1 MSKIIAI
8 TGSTGFVGRAVV
20 ERLLESEDVQ
30 LRCLVREGS
39 DTEHLKSLGA
49 RVTLVRGDVMEPGT
63 LPLLVDGAWGVI
75 NLAGKREFWSPRVQD
90 FYDLNEHAAE
100 NVFRA
105 ALDAH
110 CEKVIQVSTP
120 LAFGMPEQR
129 PFDETSAPGPHPSD
143 YARSKYL
150 GDQIGWKLHRER
162 GLPLT
167 VVHLAAVIGAGDP
180 RPTMEIR
187 RAVKGGLPALIG
199 ADTTFTYLYLQ
210 DAAEGIV
217 RALLRESTIGRAYL
231 LGGERATTREY
242 FQMIADHAGGS
253 VPNWNIPEA
262 FILPIAQV
270 MDRVSRWTGLRP
282 PVPLDV
288 IKTTAAG
295 SLLFDTKRAEQEL
308 EIHYTP
314 LRQALG
320 EAVDEIRN
328 A

>member
-129 PFDETSAPGPHPSD
+129 PFDETSAPSP
-143 YARSKYL
+143 
-150 GDQIGWKLHRER
+150 
-162 GLPLT
+162 T
-167 VVHLAAVIGAGDP
+167 DP
-180 RPTMEIR
+180 RSRSANSM
-187 RAVKGGLPALIG
+187 
-199 ADTTFTYLYLQ
+199 
-210 DAAEGIV
+210 
-217 RALLRESTIGRAYL
+217 
-231 LGGERATTREY
+231 ATTNSG
-242 FQMIADHAGGS
+242 DS
-253 VPNWNIPEA
+253 EA
-262 FILPIAQV
+262 SGATHCTNKNSSML
-270 MDRVSRWTGLRP
+270 
-282 PVPLDV
+282 
-288 IKTTAAG
+288 
-295 SLLFDTKRAEQEL
+295 
-308 EIHYTP
+308 
-314 LRQALG
+314 
-320 EAVDEIRN
+320 
-328 A
+328 